1 MMAQQQ
7 QQPPQKSTG
16 NAITNSI
23 RRLSRLKF
31 SDYGKRSSTV
41 STMYYTD
48 IHTNELNS
56 SHKIGIKSF
65 IYDRYVRN
73 NHQN

>member
-7 QQPPQKSTG
+7 QHQQQPQKTG
-16 NAITNSI
+16 GNPITNSL

-41 STMYYTD
+41 SYIFTY
-48 IHTNELNS
+48 IVRICINKLN
-56 SHKIGIKSF
+56 
-65 IYDRYVRN
+65 Y
-73 NHQN
+73 